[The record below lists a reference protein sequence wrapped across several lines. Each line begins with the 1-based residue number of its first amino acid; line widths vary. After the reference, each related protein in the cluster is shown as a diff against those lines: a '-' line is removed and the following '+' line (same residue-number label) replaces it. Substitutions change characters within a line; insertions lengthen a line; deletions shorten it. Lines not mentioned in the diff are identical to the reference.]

1 MTTIKGVAFRHLDR
15 LPRVGDDVNVE
26 GVRMIRLFGERGD
39 LLAFLVFTPLLL
51 VFGEI
56 VPKSVYQQKS
66 DDVAPASR
74 WRRHRIAPSSSCASS
89 RQERARRHRADPSER
104 NRRRARERR
113 PCPGAMLRK
122 PTP

>member
-1 MTTIKGVAFRHLDR
+1 MTTIGGVAFRHLDR
-15 LPRVGDDVNVE
+15 LPRAGDDVNVE
-26 GVRMIRLFGERGD
+26 GVRMIHLFGERGD

-74 WRRHRIAPSSSCASS
+74 
-89 RQERARRHRADPSER
+89 
-104 NRRRARERR
+104 
-113 PCPGAMLRK
+113 
-122 PTP
+122 